1 MAKIVDLFNEV
12 TLKSTRL
19 TVSNNDFK
27 VLGSLNFLGGFKRFG
42 LSLYDD
48 VKGSTK
54 RQKTEMLNF
63 LDDVF
68 QNKDLVKTYFK

>member
-12 TLKSTRL
+12 TLESTRL

-27 VLGSLNFLGGFKRFG
+27 VLESLEYAGGFKRFG
-42 LSLYDD
+42 LSLYDN
-48 VKGSTK
+48 VKGSA

-63 LDDVF
+63 LDGVF